1 MTAPITIKVVAMSDR
16 GVFIGAHE
24 DQHCVF
30 SLGDTHEI
38 SIGDRL
44 RGDFH
49 GHSASTFAAK
59 NLTRKDSPWI
69 VLEDWESP
77 LDGAIALL
85 LKFGSPEYAYAGAK
99 RIATNSGD
107 VVLQLREEILR
118 S

>member
-1 MTAPITIKVVAMSDR
+1 MIAPITIRVVAMSDKD
-16 GVFIGAHE
+16 VFIGAHE
-24 DQHCVF
+24 DEYCVF
-30 SLGDTHEI
+30 SLGNTHEI
-38 SIGDRL
+38 AIGDRL

-59 NLTRKDSPWI
+59 NMTRNDSPRI

-77 LDGAIALL
+77 LDGAIGQL
-85 LKFGSPEYAYAGAK
+85 LKFGSPEYAYAGEK